1 MRIDLLLLDVDGVLV
16 QYQRAQRVLHLARA
30 LDVAP
35 ETVQAA
41 LYDSGLEA
49 AHDNGTLDGP
59 AYLAR
64 LGTLLGTLLGSTVDV
79 ATWTA
84 ARQAASHPQHAVLQR
99 LQALQLPLAVLTN
112 NGALMVQALPSL
124 LPELFPA
131 LQGRVFCSAD
141 FGLRKPAPAVFLR
154 TLEALDVAPART
166 LFVDDLFANVRGARA
181 AGLHAET
188 VRDGRGLG
196 KVLKRYQIA

>member
-16 QYQRAQRVLHLARA
+16 QYQRAQRVLHLAQA

-64 LGTLLGTLLGSTVDV
+64 LDALLGRPVDV

-99 LQALQLPLAVLTN
+99 LQALQLPIAVLTN
-112 NGALMVQALPSL
+112 NGALMVQALPTL

-131 LQGRVFCSAD
+131 LQDRVFCSAD
-141 FGLRKPAPAVFLR
+141 FGLRKPAPEVFLR
-154 TLEALDVAPART
+154 TLDALGVAPSRT

-196 KVLKRYQIA
+196 KVLKRYAVS

>member
-16 QYQRAQRVLHLARA
+16 HYQRAQRVLHLAQA
-30 LDVAP
+30 LEVP
-35 ETVQAA
+35 TPTVQAA

-64 LGTLLGTLLGSTVDV
+64 LGALLGRPVDV
-79 ATWTA
+79 TTWTA

-99 LQALQLPLAVLTN
+99 LQALQLPIAVLTN
-112 NGALMVQALPSL
+112 NGALMVQALPTL

-141 FGLRKPAPAVFLR
+141 FGLRKPAPAVFMR
-154 TLEALDVAPART
+154 ALDVLGVAPSRT

-196 KVLKRYQIA
+196 KVLKRYAVG

>member
-16 QYQRAQRVLHLARA
+16 QYQRAQRVLHLAQA
-30 LDVAP
+30 LEVPTLA
-35 ETVQAA
+35 VQAA

-49 AHDNGTLDGP
+49 AHDNGTVNGP
-59 AYLAR
+59 DYLAR
-64 LGTLLGTLLGSTVDV
+64 LGALLGRPVDV
-79 ATWTA
+79 TTWTA
-84 ARQAASHPQHAVLQR
+84 ARQAASHPQRAVLQR
-99 LQALQLPLAVLTN
+99 LQALQLPIAVLTN
-112 NGALMVQALPSL
+112 NGALMVQALPTL

-154 TLEALDVAPART
+154 TLDVLGVAPSRT

-196 KVLKRYQIA
+196 KVLKRYAMG

>member
-16 QYQRAQRVLHLARA
+16 QYQRAQRVLHLAQA
-30 LDVAP
+30 LDVPAAS
-35 ETVQAA
+35 VQAA
-41 LYDSGLEA
+41 LYESGLET
-49 AHDNGTLDGP
+49 AHDSGALDAT

-64 LGTLLGTLLGSTVDV
+64 LGQQLGRTVD
-79 ATWTA
+79 ARTWIA
-84 ARQAASHPQHAVLQR
+84 ARQAASHPQDAVLQR
-99 LQALQLPLAVLTN
+99 LEHLQVPLAVLTN

-124 LPELFPA
+124 LPALFPA
-131 LQGRVFCSAD
+131 LHGRVFCSAD
-141 FGLRKPAPAVFLR
+141 FGLRKPQPAVFQR
-154 TLEALDVAPART
+154 VLEVLQVAPART

-196 KVLKRYQIA
+196 KVLKHYAVR

>member
-16 QYQRAQRVLHLARA
+16 QYQRAQRVLHLAQA
-30 LDVAP
+30 LGVPTPA
-35 ETVQAA
+35 VQAA

-49 AHDNGTLDGP
+49 AHDDGTLDGP

-64 LGTLLGTLLGSTVDV
+64 LGALLGRPVDV
-79 ATWTA
+79 TTWTA
-84 ARQAASHPQHAVLQR
+84 ARQAASHPQRAVLQR
-99 LQALQLPLAVLTN
+99 LQALQLPIAVLTN
-112 NGALMVQALPSL
+112 NGALMVQALPTL

-154 TLEALDVAPART
+154 TLDVLGVAPSRT

-181 AGLHAET
+181 AGMHAET

-196 KVLKRYQIA
+196 KVLKRYAVS

>member
-16 QYQRAQRVLHLARA
+16 QYQRAQRVLHLAQA
-30 LDVAP
+30 LAMEPQD
-35 ETVQAA
+35 VQAA

-49 AHDNGTLDGP
+49 AHDRGVLDGP
-59 AYLAR
+59 AYLAQ
-64 LGTLLGTLLGSTVDV
+64 LGALLGRAVDV

-84 ARQAASHPQHAVLQR
+84 ARKAASHPQSTVLQR
-99 LQALQLPLAVLTN
+99 LETLQVPMAVLTN
-112 NGALMVQALPSL
+112 NGVLMKQALPTL

-141 FGLRKPAPAVFLR
+141 FGLRKPAPVVFLR
-154 TLEALDVAPART
+154 TLQALGVAPVHT

-196 KVLKRYQIA
+196 KVLKRYAVS

>member
-16 QYQRAQRVLHLARA
+16 QYQRAQRVLHLAQV
-30 LDVAP
+30 LDVTPAA
-35 ETVQAA
+35 VQAA
-41 LYDSGLEA
+41 LFDSGLEA
-49 AHDNGTLDGP
+49 AHDIGTLQGP

-64 LGTLLGTLLGSTVDV
+64 LGECLGRTVDV
-79 ATWTA
+79 PSWIA

-99 LQALQLPLAVLTN
+99 LQVLQLPLAVLTN
-112 NGALMVQALPSL
+112 NGALMVQALPIL

-141 FGLRKPAPAVFLR
+141 FGLRKPAPEVFLR
-154 TLEALDVAPART
+154 TLEALGVAPSRT

-196 KVLKRYQIA
+196 KVLKRYAVG

>member
-49 AHDNGTLDGP
+49 QHDCGALDGLT
-59 AYLAR
+59 YLAQLSKQLDR
-64 LGTLLGTLLGSTVDV
+64 TVDMH
-79 ATWTA
+79 TWIA
-84 ARQAASHPQHAVLQR
+84 ARQAASHPRPAVLQR

-112 NGALMVQALPSL
+112 NGALMVQALPTL

-131 LQGRVFCSAD
+131 LQDRVFCSAD
-141 FGLRKPAPAVFLR
+141 FGLRKPEPAVFLR
-154 TLEALDVAPART
+154 TLDVLGVAPSQT

-196 KVLKRYQIA
+196 KVLRRYQIA

>member
-16 QYQRAQRVLHLARA
+16 HYQRAQRVLHLAQA
-30 LDVAP
+30 LAVPAA
-35 ETVQAA
+35 TVQAA

-64 LGTLLGTLLGSTVDV
+64 LGALLGRTVDIPI
-79 ATWTA
+79 WIA
-84 ARQAASHPQHAVLQR
+84 ARQAASHPQQSVLQR
-99 LQALQLPLAVLTN
+99 LQTLQLPMAVLTN
-112 NGALMVQALPSL
+112 NGPLMVQALPTV

-141 FGLRKPAPAVFLR
+141 FGLRKPAPEVFLR
-154 TLEALDVAPART
+154 TLEVLGVAPAHM
-166 LFVDDLFANVRGARA
+166 LFVGDLFASVRGARA

-196 KVLKRYQIA
+196 KVLKRYRIA

>member
-16 QYQRAQRVLHLARA
+16 HYQRAQRVLHLAQA
-30 LDVAP
+30 LAVPA
-35 ETVQAA
+35 EAVQAA

-49 AHDNGTLDGP
+49 AHDSGTLD
-59 AYLAR
+59 AASYLER
-64 LGTLLGTLLGSTVDV
+64 LGEQLGRRVD
-79 ATWTA
+79 AQTWMA
-84 ARQAASHPQHAVLQR
+84 ARQAASHPQPAVLQR
-99 LQALQLPLAVLTN
+99 LQMLQLPLAVLTN
-112 NGALMVQALPSL
+112 NGALLAQALPTL

-154 TLEALDVAPART
+154 TLEVLGVAPAHT
-166 LFVDDLFANVRGARA
+166 LFIDDLFTNVRGARL

-196 KVLKRYQIA
+196 KVLKRYRIG

>member
-1 MRIDLLLLDVDGVLV
+1 M
-16 QYQRAQRVLHLARA
+16 
-30 LDVAP
+30 
-35 ETVQAA
+35 
-41 LYDSGLEA
+41 
-49 AHDNGTLDGP
+49 
-59 AYLAR
+59 
-64 LGTLLGTLLGSTVDV
+64 
-79 ATWTA
+79 
-84 ARQAASHPQHAVLQR
+84 LQR
-99 LQALQLPLAVLTN
+99 LQVLQLPLAVLTN
-112 NGALMVQALPSL
+112 NGALMAQALPTL

-141 FGLRKPAPAVFLR
+141 FGLRKPAPEVFLR
-154 TLEALDVAPART
+154 TLEALGVAPSRT

>member
-30 LDVAP
+30 LGFRRRPCRLRCTTAGWKP
-35 ETVQAA
+35 RMTMARWMA
-41 LYDSGLEA
+41 
-49 AHDNGTLDGP
+49 P

-64 LGTLLGTLLGSTVDV
+64 LGELLGTTVDV

-84 ARQAASHPQHAVLQR
+84 ARRAASHPQPAVLQR
-99 LQALQLPLAVLTN
+99 LQALQLPMAVLTN
-112 NGALMVQALPSL
+112 NGALMKQALPAL

-131 LQGRVFCSAD
+131 LLGRVFCSAD
-141 FGLRKPAPAVFLR
+141 FGLRKPAPEVFLR
-154 TLEALDVAPART
+154 TLEMLDAAPAHT

-196 KVLKRYQIA
+196 KVLKRYAVS

>member
-16 QYQRAQRVLHLARA
+16 QYQRGQRVLHLARTLQVPTHA
-30 LDVAP
+30 
-35 ETVQAA
+35 VQAA

-49 AHDNGTLDGP
+49 AHDTGTLDGP
-59 AYLAR
+59 AYLAQLSR
-64 LGTLLGTLLGSTVDV
+64 QLGRTVDMH
-79 ATWTA
+79 TWIA
-84 ARQAASHPQHAVLQR
+84 ARQAASHPQPAVLQR
-99 LQALQLPLAVLTN
+99 LQRLQTLQLPMAVLTN
-112 NGALMVQALPSL
+112 NGALMQQALPTL

-154 TLEALDVAPART
+154 TLEALGVAPART

>member
-16 QYQRAQRVLHLARA
+16 HYQRAQRVLYLAQA
-30 LDVAP
+30 LDVVP

-59 AYLAR
+59 AYLAQLSKQ
-64 LGTLLGTLLGSTVDV
+64 LGRNVDV
-79 ATWTA
+79 HTWIA
-84 ARQAASHPQHAVLQR
+84 ARQAASHPQAAVLQR
-99 LQALQLPLAVLTN
+99 LQALQLPMAVLTN
-112 NGALMVQALPSL
+112 NGALMQQALPTL

-131 LQGRVFCSAD
+131 LQDRVFCSAD
-141 FGLRKPAPAVFLR
+141 FGLRKPAPEVFLR
-154 TLEALDVAPART
+154 TLEVLGVAPART

-196 KVLKRYQIA
+196 KVLKRYAVS

>member
-16 QYQRAQRVLHLARA
+16 HYQRAQRVLYLAQA
-30 LDVAP
+30 LDVVP

-59 AYLAR
+59 AYLAQLGER
-64 LGTLLGTLLGSTVDV
+64 LGTTVDV
-79 ATWTA
+79 TAWTA
-84 ARQAASHPQHAVLQR
+84 ARRAASHPQAAVLQR
-99 LQALQLPLAVLTN
+99 LQALQLPMAVLTN
-112 NGALMVQALPSL
+112 NGALMQQALPTL

-131 LQGRVFCSAD
+131 LQDRVFCSAD
-141 FGLRKPAPAVFLR
+141 FGLRKPAPEVFLR
-154 TLEALDVAPART
+154 TLEVLGVAPART

-196 KVLKRYQIA
+196 KVLKRYAVS

>member
-30 LDVAP
+30 LDVTAGA
-35 ETVQAA
+35 VQAA

-49 AHDNGTLDGP
+49 AHDSGALDG
-59 AYLAR
+59 ATYLTQLGER
-64 LGTLLGTLLGSTVDV
+64 LGRSVD
-79 ATWTA
+79 AQTWTA
-84 ARQAASHPQHAVLQR
+84 ARQAASHPQQAVLQR
-99 LQALQLPLAVLTN
+99 LEHLQVPMAVLTN
-112 NGALMVQALPSL
+112 NGALMVQALPRL
-124 LPELFPA
+124 VPGLFPA
-131 LQGRVFCSAD
+131 LHGRVFCSAD
-141 FGLRKPAPAVFLR
+141 SGLRKPQPAAFTRVLDLLGAAPAH
-154 TLEALDVAPART
+154 T

-196 KVLKRYQIA
+196 KVLKRYAIL

>member
-16 QYQRAQRVLHLARA
+16 QYQRAQRVLHLARV

-64 LGTLLGTLLGSTVDV
+64 LGAQLGKAVDRE
-79 ATWTA
+79 TWIA
-84 ARQAASHPQHAVLQR
+84 ARCAASQPQQAVLQR
-99 LQALQLPLAVLTN
+99 LQALQVPMAVLTN
-112 NGALMVQALPSL
+112 NGPLMVQTLPTL
-124 LPELFPA
+124 LPQLFPA

-141 FGLRKPAPAVFLR
+141 FGARKPAPEVFLR
-154 TLEALDVAPART
+154 ALDALGVAPAHT
-166 LFVDDLFANVRGARA
+166 LFVDDLFTHVRGARS

-188 VRDGRGLG
+188 VRDGQGLG
-196 KVLKRYQIA
+196 KVLQRYAVR

>member
-49 AHDNGTLDGP
+49 QHDCGALDGP
-59 AYLAR
+59 TYLAR
-64 LGTLLGTLLGSTVDV
+64 LGQQLGRTVDV
-79 ATWTA
+79 HTWIA
-84 ARQAASHPQHAVLQR
+84 ARQAASHPQPAVLQR

-112 NGALMVQALPSL
+112 NGALMVQALPTL

-131 LQGRVFCSAD
+131 LQDRVFCSAD
-141 FGLRKPAPAVFLR
+141 FGLRKPEPAVFLR
-154 TLEALDVAPART
+154 TLDVLGVAPSHT

-196 KVLKRYQIA
+196 KVLKRYRIG

>member
-16 QYQRAQRVLHLARA
+16 QYQRAQRVLQLANA
-30 LDVAP
+30 LQVPTQA
-35 ETVQAA
+35 VQAA

-49 AHDNGTLDGP
+49 AHDDGTLEGP

-64 LGTLLGTLLGSTVDV
+64 LGERLGRTVDV
-79 ATWTA
+79 ATWIA
-84 ARQAASHPQHAVLQR
+84 ARQAASHPQAAVLQR
-99 LQALQLPLAVLTN
+99 LQGLQLPMAVLTN
-112 NGALMVQALPSL
+112 NGALMVQALPTL

-154 TLEALDVAPART
+154 TLDALGVVPSHT

-196 KVLKRYQIA
+196 KVLKRYAVS

>member
-16 QYQRAQRVLHLARA
+16 QYQRAQRVLHLAEA

-41 LYDSGLEA
+41 LYDCGLEA
-49 AHDNGTLDGP
+49 QHDCGVLDGP
-59 AYLAR
+59 TYLAQLSR
-64 LGTLLGTLLGSTVDV
+64 QLGRTVDMY
-79 ATWTA
+79 TWIA
-84 ARQAASHPQHAVLQR
+84 ARQAASHPQPAVLQR
-99 LQALQLPLAVLTN
+99 LQRLQTLQLPMAVLTN
-112 NGALMVQALPSL
+112 NGALMQQALPTL

-154 TLEALDVAPART
+154 TLEALGVAPART